1 MATKNFVPRATG
13 EGQLGTDSKKWDKHI
28 AISGAYSYVSAS
40 SKGSFGSLYVG
51 GNSELAGNYQDDLI
65 NKKVRDNKEVV
76 INNKQL
82 NDKLNEQLNE
92 QINEQVNE
100 QLNET

>member
-40 SKGSFGSLYVG
+40 SKGSFGSLFV
-51 GNSELAGNYQDDLI
+51 AGNTELSGDLTLGGSI
-65 NKKVRDNKEVV
+65 TSGDADTDNLV
-76 INNKQL
+76 ITADLSSSIIPDADSTYNIGSSAKHW
-82 NDKLNEQLNE
+82 K
-92 QINEQVNE
+92 
-100 QLNET
+100 